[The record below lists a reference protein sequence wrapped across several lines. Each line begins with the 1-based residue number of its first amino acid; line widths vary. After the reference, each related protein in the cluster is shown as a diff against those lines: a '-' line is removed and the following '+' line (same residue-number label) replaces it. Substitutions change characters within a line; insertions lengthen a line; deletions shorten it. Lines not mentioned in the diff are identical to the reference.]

1 MNDKKMENKQNWKF
15 YNEVFT
21 PLIEKQIEKIIG
33 KNNYLWYEV
42 WIDFDE
48 DILQR
53 KEHSKWWDYMMK
65 YPNLAS
71 RTAARMMIKW
81 DRWYGS
87 PAYVKMLDEMLK
99 NSNV

>member
-1 MNDKKMENKQNWKF
+1 MADKEKWKF

-42 WIDFDE
+42 WIDFE
-48 DILQR
+48 EKVLQG
-53 KEHSKWWDYMMK
+53 KMCSNWLDYMMK

-81 DRWYGS
+81 DRWYAS
-87 PAYVKMLDEMLK
+87 PAYVEMLDKMLK
-99 NSNV
+99 KSNV